1 MRETVRE
8 EETERVRKRKGKNI
22 GSEMRRQLKRN
33 NRGRATNCTE
43 KKNYS
48 ILLKVIKLKIFI
60 RNCEIN
66 N

>member
-8 EETERVRKRKGKNI
+8 KETERVRKRKGKNI

-43 KKNYS
+43 KKKLFDS
-48 ILLKVIKLKIFI
+48 IKSYKIENI
-60 RNCEIN
+60 H
-66 N
+66 